1 MTLVQLLWA
10 FLAAVNAFIA
20 LRLANTVLILAV
32 QFDWTD
38 DDLGLSDRARKL
50 VGVGAIAAVLAG
62 VLAVFCAW
70 RAFQ

>member
-1 MTLVQLLWA
+1 MTLEQLCWA

-20 LRLANTVLILAV
+20 VRLANTVLIFAV

-50 VGVGAIAAVLAG
+50 VGVGAVVAVLTGA
-62 VLAVFCAW
+62 LAVTCAW